1 MSSKRNIFKNGIANL
16 IQKFIRVAEQLFL
29 VPFFI
34 SAWGAAYYGE
44 WLTLTIIPSVLG
56 FSDFGFGSAAANT
69 FVLRYASGDKQGA
82 ANIAK
87 AGRRVITWVILVV
100 LILSILVMLS
110 LQYFGVFNKSL
121 IPANESLIAICCMI
135 VAKLINFYQQL
146 YDALYRAV
154 RKADVSRH
162 LLNIYGFATI
172 GLGIL
177 ILSLGGGIVAFAV
190 GNLILSLVFNPIYMF
205 VSQRITRIEEF
216 KTAVVHQSD
225 IRETFKIGMGFMLAP
240 AWQSILFQGSTFVV
254 RLVLGPT
261 AVAIYNTVRTLS
273 RSVNQ
278 IFTIINYSVFPEL
291 QYQIG
296 VGNIK
301 KAKDLFI
308 GSFTIVIICS
318 IFGGV
323 FLAIWGLDFYHFWT
337 KNSLN
342 PPFLMWLFFVLGI
355 VFNALWWTTEV
366 IFTAVNKPFKVN
378 FASLIVAI
386 IVIFILYFNGAHYG
400 LVGVGFIS
408 LLFEIIM
415 TIYVIPVGFSLLG
428 IKYSDF
434 SISSILSKIENIKGR
449 L

>member
-100 LILSILVMLS
+100 LVLSILVMLS

-121 IPANESLIAICCMI
+121 IPANESLIAVCCMI
-135 VAKLINFYQQL
+135 VAKLVNFYQQL

-205 VSQRITRIEEF
+205 VSQRITKIQEF
-216 KTAVVHQSD
+216 KTAVVHSSD

-240 AWQSILFQGSTFVV
+240 AWQSLLFQGSTFVV

-278 IFTIINYSVFPEL
+278 VFTVIYSSVLPEL
-291 QYQIG
+291 QYEIG
-296 VGNIK
+296 ANNFEKARKLFLTCMITTVG
-301 KAKDLFI
+301 L
-308 GSFTIVIICS
+308 SFLGMI
-318 IFGGV
+318 
-323 FLAIWGLDFYHFWT
+323 FLAFFGLKFYHIWT
-337 KNSLN
+337 HNSLN
-342 PPFLMWLFFVLGI
+342 PPFLMWLFFVLSIG
-355 VFNALWWTTEV
+355 FNALWWTAEV
-366 IFTAVNKPFKVN
+366 IFIAKNEPFRIHI
-378 FASLIVAI
+378 AGLICSIISLI
-386 IVIFILYFNGAHYG
+386 
-400 LVGVGFIS
+400 LVFIS
-408 LLFEIIM
+408 CKFWGLTGTGIAAFVFELMMAIYIIPHSFKM
-415 TIYVIPVGFSLLG
+415 IGM
-428 IKYSDF
+428 KWSDVN
-434 SISSILSKIENIKGR
+434 ISNIK
-449 L
+449 LLMNK